1 MLFEKLV
8 KMLSEQFGVEE
19 STITMKTSFEEDLGA
34 DSLDIVELT
43 MTLEEEFD
51 LREIEDGDLENLK
64 TVGDVVELITS
75 RESEN

>member
-1 MLFEKLV
+1 MVLGKVV

-19 STITMKTSFEEDLGA
+19 SAITMKTSFEEDLGA
-34 DSLDIVELT
+34 DSLDIVELS

-51 LREIEDGDLENLK
+51 LGEIEDGDLENLK

-75 RESEN
+75 RNSED